1 MNEKPHCVVGS
12 DDVSSA
18 WQCQSVLLKHR
29 IIGWL
34 NSDGSTSC
42 STLSKDKPL
51 SVWVIPA
58 FHNLITGLTILP
70 GFSVL
75 FSLSLVFSFQQ
86 LTIMFLSVISL
97 YLSYLGFSDL
107 LESVG

>member
-1 MNEKPHCVVGS
+1 M
-12 DDVSSA
+12 SSA
-18 WQCQSVLLKHR
+18 WQCQSVLLEHK

-34 NSDGSTSC
+34 NSDGFTLC
-42 STLSKDKPL
+42 STLCKDELL

-58 FHNLITGLTILP
+58 FHNLITSFTILP